1 MRVLWRRLWPA
12 LPRPWSRA
20 PAPTRR
26 RAAVVGKAVGG
37 SGLTTALFRLA
48 TPPTTRIVPQCAFR
62 EGWAAVRVGAP
73 GGKRAGRPRAPLPHP
88 SLFHQPPLSPKKTR
102 SHPSSP
108 TTTPHQPQGNAS
120 TLTRSEVQ
128 GGGKKP
134 YAQKGTGNARQG
146 SRRTPL
152 KPGGGVVFGPK
163 PVDWTIKMNKKERRL
178 AMATALASAAASDVV
193 AVDSVALPEPKTRTL
208 VSRLAACGADTATQN
223 VLLIAD
229 EVDANL
235 ALAARNVARLTVNR
249 VTALNARDVLKADKI
264 VVDAK
269 ALAYINDFYGPKKA

>member
-1 MRVLWRRLWPA
+1 M
-12 LPRPWSRA
+12 
-20 PAPTRR
+20 
-26 RAAVVGKAVGG
+26 
-37 SGLTTALFRLA
+37 
-48 TPPTTRIVPQCAFR
+48 
-62 EGWAAVRVGAP
+62 
-73 GGKRAGRPRAPLPHP
+73 
-88 SLFHQPPLSPKKTR
+88 
-102 SHPSSP
+102 
-108 TTTPHQPQGNAS
+108 
-120 TLTRSEVQ
+120 Q

-193 AVDSVALPEPKTRTL
+193 AVDSVSLPEPKTRTL